1 MQAVDALA
9 NEAARPDFTP
19 HLLDMTASLE
29 ATTRQTTIR
38 THNVIGRLPGR
49 HPEAGAVLLLA
60 HWDHFG
66 LCGAG
71 KPGAPIRVGARMR
84 SAMAPSTMPAG
95 WPR

>member
-1 MQAVDALA
+1 
-9 NEAARPDFTP
+9 
-19 HLLDMTASLE
+19 MTASLE

-71 KPGAPIRVGARMR
+71 KPGAPDTRPMGAGPHEICNGAIDNASGLAALTEIARR
-84 SAMAPSTMPAG
+84 LAHQSGDGP
-95 WPR
+95 